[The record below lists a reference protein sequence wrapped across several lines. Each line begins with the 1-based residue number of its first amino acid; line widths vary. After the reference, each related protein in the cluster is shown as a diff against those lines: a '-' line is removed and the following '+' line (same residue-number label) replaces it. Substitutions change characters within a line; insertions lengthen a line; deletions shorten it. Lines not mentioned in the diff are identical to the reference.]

1 MKEGKCPPHPY
12 TPSHT
17 IHLHTHSHS
26 THTHM
31 HSHAHTHSTHTL
43 TVNSHT
49 HSCALTVS
57 HIHSHTLPHTC
68 THTVPKVFHWPQR
81 SLPSRHVWE
90 WAPSAR
96 CSALRMGKG
105 SSLVWDKT
113 KMEPHT
119 TWVAAQPDRA
129 EWRASRL
136 QPGSTPLLSLLPAQ
150 CQLPAQGAPLKLP
163 SGFRSHEAPD
173 TSGWGQKGRG
183 TGKGAEAPPS
193 HHTLPGMPSHVSREQ
208 DTTAP

>member
-1 MKEGKCPPHPY
+1 
-12 TPSHT
+12 
-17 IHLHTHSHS
+17 
-26 THTHM
+26 
-31 HSHAHTHSTHTL
+31 
-43 TVNSHT
+43 
-49 HSCALTVS
+49 
-57 HIHSHTLPHTC
+57 
-68 THTVPKVFHWPQR
+68 
-81 SLPSRHVWE
+81 
-90 WAPSAR
+90 
-96 CSALRMGKG
+96 
-105 SSLVWDKT
+105 
-113 KMEPHT
+113 MEPHT

-136 QPGSTPLLSLLPAQ
+136 QPGSTPLLCLLPAQ